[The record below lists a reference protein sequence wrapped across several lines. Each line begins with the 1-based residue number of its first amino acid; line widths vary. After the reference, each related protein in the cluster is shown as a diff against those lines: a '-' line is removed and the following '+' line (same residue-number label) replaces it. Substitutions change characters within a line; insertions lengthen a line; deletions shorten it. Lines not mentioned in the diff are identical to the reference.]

1 MLMFRQREKYI
12 QALKSGEQFRIDNA
26 RFGNY
31 YVLDCHLSDEYYLM
45 VNGIHG
51 WPIAVVRP
59 ETMTI
64 DQPFFLLEV
73 NFNGCAIYMRI
84 YYSQITLSSDV
95 AYDGKEVRNE

>member
-12 QALKSGEQFRIDNA
+12 QALKSGEQFQIDDS
-26 RFGNY
+26 RFDNH
-31 YVLDCHLSDEYYLM
+31 YVLDCHNSDEYYLM

-64 DQPFFLLEV
+64 DQPYFLLEV
-73 NFNGCAIYMRI
+73 DFNGCAICMRI